1 MERPAGGDYLP
12 PTMKTPRF
20 VRLMLAVG
28 LLAGGAALAEPG
40 EAVISVHLPQNSY
53 NVRLTG
59 KDIVS
64 PALQLSHSPKELKGR
79 VGPVAAIISFT
90 ENEAKGNIGSG
101 AVNLKI
107 KVEGDTV
114 KAEGG
119 FAGRPVKL
127 SYSPTELTVYIHDCT
142 YRLKITEGT
151 GQGTYTGRRSCDR
164 SLVRDSEVSIPEV
177 FQQLSPP
184 EQATILLLSLG

>member
-1 MERPAGGDYLP
+1 MMGL
-12 PTMKTPRF
+12 
-20 VRLMLAVG
+20 G
-28 LLAGGAALAEPG
+28 LLAGGVALAEPK
-40 EAVISVHLPQNSY
+40 EPTISVRLPQASY

-59 KDIVS
+59 KDVLSQAI
-64 PALQLSHSPKELKGR
+64 QLHHSAKELRGR
-79 VGPVAAIISFT
+79 VGNSTATISFK

-119 FAGRPVKL
+119 FAGRPVEL
-127 SYSPTELTVYIHDCT
+127 SYSPAELTVYINDCT
-142 YRLKITEGT
+142 YRLKNNTEGT
-151 GQGTYTGRRSCDR
+151 YVGRRSCDR
-164 SLVRDSEVSIPEV
+164 AYERDTEVSIPEV
-177 FQQLSPP
+177 FQQLTPP

>member
-1 MERPAGGDYLP
+1 MMGL
-12 PTMKTPRF
+12 
-20 VRLMLAVG
+20 G
-28 LLAGGAALAEPG
+28 LLAGGVALAEPK
-40 EAVISVHLPQNSY
+40 EPTISVRLPQASY

-64 PALQLSHSPKELKGR
+64 PAIQMHHSPKEMRGR
-79 VGPVAAIISFT
+79 VGASTAAITFK
-90 ENEAKGNIGSG
+90 ENEAKGNIGTG

-119 FAGRPVKL
+119 FGGRPVEL
-127 SYSPTELTVYIHDCT
+127 SYSPAELTVYINDCT
-142 YRLKITEGT
+142 YRLKNNAEGT
-151 GQGTYTGRRSCDR
+151 YVGRRSCDR
-164 SLVRDSEVSIPEV
+164 AFERDTEVTIPEV
-177 FQQLSPP
+177 FQQLTPA

>member
-1 MERPAGGDYLP
+1 MMGL
-12 PTMKTPRF
+12 
-20 VRLMLAVG
+20 G
-28 LLAGGAALAEPG
+28 LLAGGVALAEPK
-40 EAVISVHLPQNSY
+40 EPTISVRLPQSSY

-64 PALQLSHSPKELKGR
+64 PAIQMHHSPKELRGR
-79 VGPVAAIISFT
+79 VGATTATITFK

-119 FAGRPVKL
+119 FGGSPVEL
-127 SYSPTELTVYIHDCT
+127 SYSPAELTVYINSCT
-142 YRLKITEGT
+142 YRLKNTEGT
-151 GQGTYTGRRSCDR
+151 YVGRRSCDR
-164 SLVRDSEVSIPEV
+164 AYERDTEVTIPEV
-177 FQQLSPP
+177 FQQLTPP